1 MGIYTL
7 GQAPSLQELV
17 RRAREGENVVIEE
30 GGRLIAELRPLAH
43 AASKGITQ
51 ADIDWLEANAIKPLK
66 PFAQDAGALVSSMRD
81 EEWGR

>member
-51 ADIDWLEANAIKPLK
+51 
-66 PFAQDAGALVSSMRD
+66 D